1 MSDTHI
7 YILLQQNSSRWW
19 FKIENNAR
27 LGPKKTIRFRK
38 ETIKKLE
45 LDAKK
50 NNESVS
56 QIVRNIVEDYY
67 SKEAADA
74 GLEVVEDALKRV
86 INPYIDRLAELSAH
100 SAVAAGMSAWLTRSL
115 MKELTNVDTED
126 AWEKSYALSS
136 ACLKRGTMEGD
147 N

>member
-1 MSDTHI
+1 MSKPVSMARLSKRVTTRYSKDI
-7 YILLQQNSSRWW
+7 YD
-19 FKIENNAR
+19 KIES
-27 LGPKKTIRFRK
+27 
-38 ETIKKLE
+38 
-45 LDAKK
+45 DAKK
-50 NNESVS
+50 NDMRISEY
-56 QIVRNIVEDYY
+56 IRKIVEDHYL
-67 SKEAADA
+67 KESADA

-86 INPYIDRLAELSAH
+86 MNPYIDRLAELSAH

-136 ACLKRGTMEGD
+136 VCLKRGTMNNSAGD